1 MKITKNVYNLMNRTI
16 AKNCRNLNKN
26 LKESLFEF
34 FFIMRGYAVI
44 KSDKKP
50 FWAFNYLI

>member
-1 MKITKNVYNLMNRTI
+1 MSIIYGNMNRTI

-34 FFIMRGYAVI
+34 FFYYEVVM
-44 KSDKKP
+44 P
-50 FWAFNYLI
+50 

>member
-1 MKITKNVYNLMNRTI
+1 MNRTI

-34 FFIMRGYAVI
+34 FFIMRWLCPDQI
-44 KSDKKP
+44 
-50 FWAFNYLI
+50 